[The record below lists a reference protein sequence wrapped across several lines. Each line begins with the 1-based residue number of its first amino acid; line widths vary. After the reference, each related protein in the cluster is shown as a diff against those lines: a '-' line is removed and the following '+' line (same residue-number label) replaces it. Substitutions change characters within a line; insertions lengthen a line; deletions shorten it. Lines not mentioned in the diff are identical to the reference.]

1 MQFTQTSA
9 DGLKR
14 EYLISVPAADIEAKM
29 NGRLNELSQ
38 SVTIPGFRPGKVP
51 MGLLKKRF
59 GDAVRGEIL
68 EATIQDTTQDAFTD
82 EGIRPALQPKVD
94 VVKFEDGEDLEYTVA
109 LELLPEIEPMDF
121 AKLELERMVVE
132 PTEKA
137 IGEAMG
143 RLAEQRFEFK
153 PVEDGRAAAEGDQVR
168 IDFVGSIDGE
178 EFEGGT
184 AEDFVLQLGSGQFI
198 PGFEEQLIGVVP
210 GGEKTVEVSFPDDYA
225 AENLKGKAASFAV
238 TVKEV
243 LGPGSVTLDD
253 AFAESLGMDDL
264 AALNGAVKE
273 QLEREYGQISR
284 NRLKRTLLDT
294 LSESHSFELPPGMV
308 DQEFEAIWAQ
318 IKDAKE
324 NDKLD
329 EDDKDLSEDDLRARY
344 TAIAQRRVRLGLL
357 LSEVGSA
364 NNIQVGQED
373 LNRAMMEQAQRFP
386 GQESRIFE
394 YFQNNPQA
402 IRELQAPIFEEKVVD
417 FIIELAQVT
426 DRPVDVEEL
435 TADPDS
441 PDPEGPDSD
450 DANPGGAGG

>member
-1 MQFTQTSA
+1 MEVTQTSA

-14 EYLISVPAADIEAKM
+14 EYRISVPAAEIQAKM
-29 NGRLNELSQ
+29 TGRLNELGQ
-38 SVTIPGFRPGKVP
+38 TVTIPGFRPGKVP

-68 EATIQDTTQDAFTD
+68 EATIQDSTQNAFTD
-82 EGIRPALQPKVD
+82 EGLRPAMQPKVD

-132 PTEKA
+132 PTEAA
-137 IGEAMG
+137 IDEAMG
-143 RLAEQRFEFK
+143 RLAEQRSEFK

-178 EFEGGT
+178 EFDGGA
-184 AEDFVLQLGSGQFI
+184 AEDFVLQLGSSQSI
-198 PGFEEQLIGVVP
+198 PGFEEQLTGITA
-210 GGEKTVEVSFPDDYA
+210 GGEKVVEVKFPDDYA
-225 AENLKGKAASFAV
+225 AENLKGKTASFAV

-243 LGPGSVTLDD
+243 LGAAPVTVDD

-273 QLEREYGQISR
+273 QIEREYGQISR
-284 NRLKRTLLDT
+284 ARLKRTLLDT
-294 LSESHSFELPPGMV
+294 LSDSHTFELPPGMV
-308 DQEFEAIWAQ
+308 EQEFEAIWGQ
-318 IKDAKE
+318 VKDAKE

-329 EDDKDLSEDDLRARY
+329 EDDKDLSEDDLRTRY
-344 TAIAQRRVRLGLL
+344 TGIAERRVRLGLL
-357 LSEVGSA
+357 LSEVGTA

-417 FIIELAQVT
+417 FIIEMAQVT
-426 DRPVDVEEL
+426 DRSVEVEEL
-435 TADPDS
+435 TAE
-441 PDPEGPDSD
+441 PEGAISD
-450 DANPGGAGG
+450 GMSG

>member
-1 MQFTQTSA
+1 MEVTQTSA

-14 EYLISVPAADIEAKM
+14 EYRISVPAAEIQAKM
-29 NGRLNELSQ
+29 TGRLNELGQ
-38 SVTIPGFRPGKVP
+38 TVTIPGFRPGKVP

-68 EATIQDTTQDAFTD
+68 EATIQDSTQNAFTD
-82 EGIRPALQPKVD
+82 EGLRPAMQPKVD

-132 PTEKA
+132 PTEAA
-137 IGEAMG
+137 IDEAMG
-143 RLAEQRFEFK
+143 RLAEQRSEFK

-178 EFEGGT
+178 EFDGGA
-184 AEDFVLQLGSGQFI
+184 AEDFVLQLGSSQFI
-198 PGFEEQLIGVVP
+198 PGFEEQLTGITA
-210 GGEKTVEVSFPDDYA
+210 GGEKVVEVKFPDDYA
-225 AENLKGKAASFAV
+225 AENLKGKTASFAV

-243 LGPGSVTLDD
+243 LGAAPVTVDD

-273 QLEREYGQISR
+273 QIEREYGQISR
-284 NRLKRTLLDT
+284 ARLKRTLLDT
-294 LSESHSFELPPGMV
+294 LSDSHTFELPPGMV
-308 DQEFEAIWAQ
+308 EQEFEAIWGQ
-318 IKDAKE
+318 VKDAKE

-329 EDDKDLSEDDLRARY
+329 EDDKDLSEDDLRTRY
-344 TAIAQRRVRLGLL
+344 TGIAERRVRLGLL
-357 LSEVGSA
+357 LSEVGTA

-417 FIIELAQVT
+417 FIIEMAQVT
-426 DRPVDVEEL
+426 DRSVEVEEL
-435 TADPDS
+435 TAE
-441 PDPEGPDSD
+441 PEGAISD
-450 DANPGGAGG
+450 GMSG